1 MSSLSVNLKDL
12 LRTKKVSEARLSD
25 CAGMTVSDLLTRI
38 EKGHVEFR
46 TLEQIAKELRI
57 SIYGLL
63 VSETQQISRSA
74 NEEFQTL
81 KDENEKLRNRVY
93 ELEKLLKSSGISNPS
108 ENEGH

>member
-25 CAGMTVSDLLTRI
+25 CAGMPVSDLLTRI

-63 VSETQQISRSA
+63 VSETHQISRSA

-108 ENEGH
+108 ENEGD